1 MASGKGFINKYSDL
15 VLAVMVVAIV
25 GMMIVP
31 LPTHLLDILLVFN
44 ISISVVVL
52 LISLYVP
59 QALRLSVF
67 PTLLLITTMY
77 RLSLTISTTRL
88 ILLTGD
94 PGEVVIAFGNFVVQG
109 NFVVGAVIFIIL
121 VIVNFIVIS
130 KGSERVAE
138 VAARFTLDAM
148 PGKQM
153 SIDAD
158 LRAGSMD
165 QEEGKKKRRDLER
178 ESQLFGAMDGAMKF
192 VKGDAIAGIIITVV
206 NIVGGLIIGVT
217 DKGLSV
223 ADAAKKYTLLTIGD
237 GLIGMIPALLISTAA
252 GIIVTRVGGDEEGAH
267 LGKDMGSQLTAYP
280 KAIAIAAGMLIVLG
294 LIPGL
299 PLVPFFIMGGGLGF
313 AGFSMLKR
321 ERKIAS
327 GEIDV
332 AAEAAAEEAADAA
345 KAKAKGAPPPAVEP
359 KPKEPMNPDSELF
372 IPVVTPIVLEVS
384 DSLVPYVDSRQ
395 DGGRFLYELVPF
407 MRDGLFV
414 ELGVRYPGVRAR
426 GNPSLQPGQYSIQI
440 NEVPVVTGTAQIGSI
455 LVNDTADRLRMMG
468 VDGAEA
474 VNPATRHS
482 AAWVSEQHKPML
494 ESAGLTTWDV
504 PGYMILHLAAVLRRH
519 AREFVGV
526 QETQSMLDQLEKAFP
541 AIVKEVVPKV
551 VNVLKLTD
559 ILGRLVE
566 EEISIR
572 DLRGILQAV
581 ADHGQIEADSVMLT
595 EHVRVSQKR
604 YISHKYARGTNTL
617 VVYLLDP
624 QIEEAIRGSVKR
636 TAAGTHLALEPD
648 LAQEIVQAV
657 RNECGHLPPTAQRPV
672 LLTPMDIR
680 RYVRK
685 LLEYE
690 FNPAFTVV
698 SYQELSP
705 DLNIQPVARISTR

>member
-1 MASGKGFINKYSDL
+1 MSAQSNSNSFLSKYSDI
-15 VLAVMVVAIV
+15 VLACVVVAIV

-31 LPTHLLDILLVFN
+31 MPPLLLDVLLTIN
-44 ISISVVVL
+44 ISLSVVLL

-59 QALRLSVF
+59 TALRLSVF

-77 RLSLTISTTRL
+77 RLALTISTTRL

-94 PGEVVIAFGNFVVQG
+94 PGEVVVAFGNFVVSG
-109 NFVVGAVIFIIL
+109 NYVVGLVIFIIL

-158 LRAGSMD
+158 MRAGSID
-165 QEEGKKKRRDLER
+165 QEEGKRKRRDLER

-192 VKGDAIAGIIITVV
+192 VKGDAIASIIITVI
-206 NIVGGLIIGVT
+206 NIVGGLIIGVMQ
-217 DKGLSV
+217 KGMDV
-223 ADAAKKYTLLTIGD
+223 GTAAQKYILLTIGD
-237 GLIGMIPALLISTAA
+237 GLVGMIPAILISTCA
-252 GIIVTRVGGDEEGAH
+252 GIIVTRVGGDEEGNH
-267 LGKDMGSQLTAYP
+267 LGKDVGTQLTAYP
-280 KAIAIAAGMLIVLG
+280 KAIAIAAGMLLLLG

-299 PLVPFFIMGGGLGF
+299 PKIPFFLLAFG
-313 AGFSMLKR
+313 AGFGAWKMMKDDK
-321 ERKIAS
+321 EGAAS
-327 GEIDV
+327 SEPGLTTGETPEGETP
-332 AAEAAAEEAADAA
+332 AAT
-345 KAKAKGAPPPAVEP
+345 EP
-359 KPKEPMNPDSELF
+359 QPKEPINPDSELF

-384 DSLVPYVDSRQ
+384 DALVPYVDSRQ
-395 DGGRFLYELVPF
+395 DNGKFLFELIPF

-414 ELGVRYPGVRAR
+414 EMGVRFPGVRAR
-426 GNPSLQPGQYSIQI
+426 GNPNLPPGAYQIQL
-440 NEVPVVTGTAQIGSI
+440 NEVPVVTGQATIGHV
-455 LVNDTADRLRMMG
+455 LVNDTVDRLKLMNIQG
-468 VDGAEA
+468 FEA
-474 VNPATRHS
+474 INPATRQP
-482 AAWVSEQHKPML
+482 AAWVPEQNKETL
-494 ESAGLTTWDV
+494 EAAGLTTWDV
-504 PGYMILHLAAVLRRH
+504 PGYIILHLAAVLRRH

-566 EEISIR
+566 EEISVR
-572 DLRGILQAV
+572 DLRGILQAL
-581 ADHGQIEADSVMLT
+581 AEYGQVEADNVMLT
-595 EHVRVSQKR
+595 EHVRSSQRR
-604 YISHKYARGTNTL
+604 YVSHKYARGTGTL

-624 QIEEAIRGSVKR
+624 QIEEAIRGSIKR
-636 TAAGTHLALEPD
+636 TSAGTHLALEPD
-648 LAQEIVQAV
+648 IAQEIVQAV
-657 RNECGHLPPTAQRPV
+657 KTECGHLPPSAQRPV
-672 LLTPMDIR
+672 ILTAMDIR

-690 FNPAFTVV
+690 FNPSFSVL
-698 SYQELSP
+698 SFQELSP
-705 DLNIQPVARISTR
+705 DLNIQPVARISIR

>member
-1 MASGKGFINKYSDL
+1 MAATNPNSFLSKYSDI
-15 VLAVMVVAIV
+15 VLAVVVVAIV

-31 LPTHLLDILLVFN
+31 LPTLLLDVLLTLN
-44 ISISVVVL
+44 ISISVVL
-52 LISLYVP
+52 LLVSLYVP
-59 QALRLSVF
+59 AALHLSVF
-67 PTLLLITTMY
+67 PTLLLITTMF

-94 PGEVVIAFGNFVVQG
+94 PGEVVVAFGNFVVQG
-109 NFVVGAVIFIIL
+109 NFVVGAILFIIL

-158 LRAGSMD
+158 LRAGSID
-165 QEEGKKKRRDLER
+165 QDQGKKKRRDLER

-192 VKGDAIAGIIITVV
+192 VKGDAIASIIITVV

-217 DKGLSV
+217 QKGMS
-223 ADAAKKYTLLTIGD
+223 AGDAAQKYTLLTIGD
-237 GLIGMIPALLISTAA
+237 GLVGMIPAILVSTCA
-252 GIIVTRVGGDEEGAH
+252 GIIVTRVAGEEEGNH
-267 LGKDMGSQLTAYP
+267 LGMDVGSQLTAYP

-294 LIPGL
+294 LVPGL
-299 PLVPFFIMGGGLGF
+299 PKIPFFLLGIGAGLG
-313 AGFSMLKR
+313 AWTMLK
-321 ERKIAS
+321 KQ
-327 GEIDV
+327 
-332 AAEAAAEEAADAA
+332 
-345 KAKAKGAPPPAVEP
+345 KQAVEAEDAGP
-359 KPKEPMNPDSELF
+359 AMETDLGTPMASEPAPKEALNPDSELF

-384 DSLVPYVDSRQ
+384 DALVPFVDSRQ
-395 DGGRFLYELVPF
+395 DNGKFLFELIPF

-414 ELGVRYPGVRAR
+414 ELGVRFPGVRAR
-426 GNPSLQPGQYSIQI
+426 GNGSLPPGAYQIQI
-440 NEVPVVTGTAQIGSI
+440 NEVPVVTGQATLGHV
-455 LVNDTADRLRMMG
+455 LVNDTVDRLRLMNIQG
-468 VDGAEA
+468 FEA
-474 VNPATRHS
+474 VNPATRQP
-482 AAWVSEQHKPML
+482 AAWVPEQYRDTL
-494 ESAGLTTWDV
+494 EAAGLTTWDV
-504 PGYMILHLAAVLRRH
+504 PGYIILHTAAVLRRN

-526 QETQSMLDQLEKAFP
+526 QETQTMLEQLEKAFP

-559 ILGRLVE
+559 ILQRLVE

-572 DLRGILQAV
+572 DLRGILQAL
-581 ADHGQIEADSVMLT
+581 AEYGQVEADNVMLT
-595 EHVRVSQKR
+595 EHVRAAQRR
-604 YISHKYARGTNTL
+604 YISHKYARGTGTL

-624 QIEEAIRGSVKR
+624 NIEDAIRGSVKR
-636 TAAGTHLALEPD
+636 TSAGAHLALEPE

-657 RNECGHLPPTAQRPV
+657 RSECGHLPPSAQRPV
-672 LLTPMDIR
+672 ILTAMDIR

-690 FNPAFTVV
+690 FNPSFSVL

-705 DLNIQPVARISTR
+705 ELNIQPVARISTR

>member
-1 MASGKGFINKYSDL
+1 MTAPSNSFLAKYSDI
-15 VLAVMVVAIV
+15 VLACVVVAIV

-31 LPTHLLDILLVFN
+31 LPTVLMDVLLTLN
-44 ISISVVVL
+44 ISISVVLL

-67 PTLLLITTMY
+67 PTLLLITTLY
-77 RLSLTISTTRL
+77 RLALTISTTRL

-94 PGEVVIAFGNFVVQG
+94 PGEVVVAFGNFVVQG
-109 NFVVGAVIFIIL
+109 NFVVGTVIFIIL

-158 LRAGSMD
+158 MRAGAIDM
-165 QEEGKKKRRDLER
+165 EEGKRKRRDLER

-192 VKGDAIAGIIITVV
+192 VKGDAIAGIIITVI

-217 DKGLSV
+217 QKGMDV
-223 ADAAKKYTLLTIGD
+223 AGAAQKYTLLTIGD
-237 GLIGMIPALLISTAA
+237 GLVGMIPAILISTCA
-252 GIIVTRVGGDEEGAH
+252 GIIVTRVGGEEEGAH
-267 LGKDMGSQLTAYP
+267 LGKDVGTQLTAYP
-280 KAIAIAAGMLIVLG
+280 KAIAIAAGMLFVLG
-294 LIPGL
+294 IIPGL
-299 PLVPFFIMGGGLGF
+299 PKIPFFLLSGA
-313 AGFSMLKR
+313 AGYGAWTMLKK
-321 ERKIAS
+321 EKALAS
-327 GEIDV
+327 GEDPGLMG
-332 AAEAAAEEAADAA
+332 AEGEEGEVPSAT
-345 KAKAKGAPPPAVEP
+345 EP
-359 KPKEPMNPDSELF
+359 QPKEPMDPDSELF

-384 DSLVPYVDSRQ
+384 DSLVPFVDSRQ
-395 DGGRFLYELVPF
+395 DGGKFLFELIPF

-426 GNPSLQPGQYSIQI
+426 GNPGLPPGSYQIQI
-440 NEVPVVTGTAQIGSI
+440 NEVPVVMGPATLGHI
-455 LVNDTADRLRMMG
+455 LVNDTVDRLRLMNIQG
-468 VDGAEA
+468 FEA
-474 VNPATRHS
+474 VNPATRQP
-482 AAWVSEQHKPML
+482 AAWVPEEHREVL
-494 ESAGLTTWDV
+494 EAAGLTTWDV

-526 QETQSMLDQLEKAFP
+526 QEAQSMLDQLEKAFP
-541 AIVKEVVPKV
+541 AIVKEVIPKV

-572 DLRGILQAV
+572 DLRGILQAL
-581 ADHGQIEADSVMLT
+581 AEYGQVEADNVMLT
-595 EHVRVSQKR
+595 EHVRSSLRR
-604 YISHKYARGTNTL
+604 YVSHKYARGTGTL

-624 QIEEAIRGSVKR
+624 QIEEAIRSSIKR
-636 TAAGTHLALEPD
+636 TSAGTHLALEPD
-648 LAQEIVQAV
+648 IAQEIVQAV
-657 RNECGHLPPTAQRPV
+657 KSECGHLPPSAQRPV
-672 LLTPMDIR
+672 ILTAMDIR

-690 FNPAFTVV
+690 FNPAFAVV

-705 DLNIQPVARISTR
+705 DLNIQPVARISIR

>member
-1 MASGKGFINKYSDL
+1 MSAQSNSFLAKYSDI
-15 VLAVMVVAIV
+15 VLACVVVAII

-31 LPTHLLDILLVFN
+31 LPPLLLDLLLTIN
-44 ISISVVVL
+44 ISLSVVLL

-59 QALRLSVF
+59 TALKLSVF

-77 RLSLTISTTRL
+77 RLALTISTTRL

-94 PGEVVIAFGNFVVQG
+94 PGEVVIAFGKFVVSG
-109 NFVVGAVIFIIL
+109 NYVVGLVIFVIL

-158 LRAGSMD
+158 MRAGSID
-165 QEEGKKKRRDLER
+165 QEDGKRKRRDLER

-192 VKGDAIAGIIITVV
+192 VKGDAIASIIITVI
-206 NIVGGLIIGVT
+206 NIVGGLIIGVMQ
-217 DKGLSV
+217 KGMDVGS
-223 ADAAKKYTLLTIGD
+223 AAEKYVLLTIGD
-237 GLIGMIPALLISTAA
+237 GLVGMIPAILISTCA
-252 GIIVTRVGGDEEGAH
+252 GIIVTRVGGDEEGNH
-267 LGKDMGSQLTAYP
+267 LGKDVATQLTAYP

-299 PLVPFFIMGGGLGF
+299 PKIPFFLLG
-313 AGFSMLKR
+313 AGAGYGAWKMLK
-321 ERKIAS
+321 K
-327 GEIDV
+327 D
-332 AAEAAAEEAADAA
+332 EAGTTEEA
-345 KAKAKGAPPPAVEP
+345 GLTTGETPEGEVPNSTEP
-359 KPKEPMNPDSELF
+359 QAKEPINPDSELF

-384 DSLVPYVDSRQ
+384 DALVPFVDSRQ
-395 DGGRFLYELVPF
+395 DNGKFLFELIPF

-414 ELGVRYPGVRAR
+414 ELGVRFPGVRAR
-426 GNPSLQPGQYSIQI
+426 GNPNLPPGSYQIQI
-440 NEVPVVTGTAQIGSI
+440 NEVPVVTGQATIGHI
-455 LVNDTADRLRMMG
+455 LVNDTVDRLRLMNIQG
-468 VDGAEA
+468 FEA
-474 VNPATRHS
+474 VNPATRQP
-482 AAWVSEQHKPML
+482 AAWVPEQNKDVL
-494 ESAGLTTWDV
+494 EAAGLTTWDV
-504 PGYMILHLAAVLRRH
+504 PGYIILHLAAVLRRQ

-551 VNVLKLTD
+551 VSVLKLTE

-572 DLRGILQAV
+572 DLRGILQAL
-581 ADHGQIEADSVMLT
+581 AEYGQVEADNVMLT
-595 EHVRVSQKR
+595 EHVRSSLRR
-604 YISHKYARGTNTL
+604 YVSHKYARGTGTL

-624 QIEEAIRGSVKR
+624 QIEEAIRGSIKR
-636 TAAGTHLALEPD
+636 TSAGTHLALEPD
-648 LAQEIVQAV
+648 IAQEIVQAV
-657 RNECGHLPPTAQRPV
+657 KNECGHLPPSAQRPV
-672 LLTPMDIR
+672 ILTAMDIR

-690 FNPAFTVV
+690 FNPTFSVV
-698 SYQELSP
+698 SFQELSP
-705 DLNIQPVARISTR
+705 DLNIQPVARISIN